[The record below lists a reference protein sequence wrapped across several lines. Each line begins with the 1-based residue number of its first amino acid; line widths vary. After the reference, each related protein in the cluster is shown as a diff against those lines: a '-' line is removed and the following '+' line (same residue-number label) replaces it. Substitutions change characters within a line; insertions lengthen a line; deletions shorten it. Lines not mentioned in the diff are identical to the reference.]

1 MFCRELEVPSPE
13 TALNELPN
21 SWIICYLQETAAQDC
36 FLGLSNLL
44 HPCSDG
50 KESACNAGDLGSILG
65 SGRSPGVGSGNPL
78 QYSFLEN
85 LMDRGAW
92 RATVHRVAKSW
103 MKLKQ
108 LSMNECTLKNRF
120 SLYMKQ
126 PSVGRR
132 CI

>member
-78 QYSFLEN
+78 QHSCLKN
-85 LMDRGAW
+85 PMDRGTW
-92 RATVHRVAKSW
+92 QATVQRRAKSQT
-103 MKLKQ
+103 L
-108 LSMNECTLKNRF
+108 LNITCSSYCTF
-120 SLYMKQ
+120 
-126 PSVGRR
+126 
-132 CI
+132 CAF

>member
-78 QYSFLEN
+78 QYSGLEN
-85 LMDRGAW
+85 SMDRGAW
-92 RATVHRVAKSW
+92 RSQSRTWLSTHTRPKMIPRHETDSAARIHSIKNGRAAVA
-103 MKLKQ
+103 
-108 LSMNECTLKNRF
+108 LS
-120 SLYMKQ
+120 S
-126 PSVGRR
+126 
-132 CI
+132 

>member
-92 RATVHRVAKSW
+92 RAAVHGVTQS
-103 MKLKQ
+103 
-108 LSMNECTLKNRF
+108 
-120 SLYMKQ
+120 
-126 PSVGRR
+126 
-132 CI
+132 